1 MAAMVKATYRRTFQC
16 RSFESQT
23 IELSVECDA
32 VPGKVPLATQ
42 AGALYM
48 QLERV
53 GDGLMGEALGH
64 PDPAG
69 RK

>member
-1 MAAMVKATYRRTFQC
+1 MAIIKAAFKRTFQT
-16 RSFESQT
+16 RAYEST
-23 IELSVECDA
+23 VVELAIECEA